1 MAAAAAAAAATAATA
16 SAGAETEVAA
26 QGGREVEGQETG
38 RRLWLQARLKEQPAL
53 KRCQAGIPSARVAS
67 AADHELRIRYLYGG
81 GVDAA
86 AAAGSAPAPVQQY
99 GLWHLLRFYRQWG
112 QRRWRL
118 TVHVRTQKVLE
129 HTAQQ
134 LAGGRP
140 KEEVI
145 GGWGNANTGYGGCIS
160 RLGRGPNRAL
170 LRLLVDKYAH
180 LVVYVD
186 EFYTSQ
192 VCAKCGRRLLGNG
205 QRCLQ
210 AVVPWGGLRAHQVQV
225 CNHCGTV
232 WGRDVNSATNIRH
245 ALVEMLLGHKRPA
258 SLQTG
263 GGGGGG
269 SGGGGSGGG
278 GSGGGGSGSSGGACA
293 QLGSGGGGKGHVEEE
308 SAAPPKKRR
317 KRAG

>member
-1 MAAAAAAAAATAATA
+1 MC
-16 SAGAETEVAA
+16 
-26 QGGREVEGQETG
+26 G
-38 RRLWLQARLKEQPAL
+38 RRRCWSTRRSSWLR
-53 KRCQAGIPSARVAS
+53 
-67 AADHELRIRYLYGG
+67 
-81 GVDAA
+81 
-86 AAAGSAPAPVQQY
+86 
-99 GLWHLLRFYRQWG
+99 
-112 QRRWRL
+112 
-118 TVHVRTQKVLE
+118 
-129 HTAQQ
+129 
-134 LAGGRP
+134 
-140 KEEVI
+140 
-145 GGWGNANTGYGGCIS
+145 
-160 RLGRGPNRAL
+160 RGPNRAL

-192 VCAKCGRRLLGNG
+192 VCAKCGRRLLGDG

-210 AVVPWGGLRAHQVQV
+210 AVVPWGGSRAHQVQV

-269 SGGGGSGGG
+269 SGGGGGG
-278 GSGGGGSGSSGGACA
+278 GSSSRGACA
-293 QLGSGGGGKGHVEEE
+293 HLGSGGGGKGHVEEE